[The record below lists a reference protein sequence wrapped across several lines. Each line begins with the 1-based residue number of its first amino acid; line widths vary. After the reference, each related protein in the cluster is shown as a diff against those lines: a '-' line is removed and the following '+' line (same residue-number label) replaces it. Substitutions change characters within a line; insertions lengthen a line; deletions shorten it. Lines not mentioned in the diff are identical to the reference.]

1 MKTICLYTGK
11 GAYQA
16 KDVENFL
23 AVFDFDYKRLNE
35 HDLGELNNQD
45 IFIVPGGEIKAYLP
59 AWGTDGIEK
68 IREFVS
74 SGGIYIGICGGA
86 YVAGKSF
93 KGVPGLNFFP
103 KELIHRKFQTII
115 EVSDVAGNRW
125 QLISENGP
133 DLSELTPD
141 KIILTDNDG
150 KPQAIRIKCGK
161 GLVYLFSSHPEG
173 SVFYNQ
179 LPQNFSGA
187 KFFSQFLKML
197 SAG

>member
-1 MKTICLYTGK
+1 MKTIYLYTGK

-35 HDLGELNNQD
+35 HDLGELNSQD
-45 IFIVPGGEIKAYLP
+45 IFIVPGGEIKTYLP
-59 AWGTDGIEK
+59 AWGTDGIKK
-68 IREFVS
+68 IKEFVS

-93 KGVPGLNFFP
+93 KGVLGFNFFP
-103 KELIHRKFQTII
+103 KELIYRKFQSII
-115 EVSDVAGNRW
+115 EVNDANGNRW
-125 QLISENGP
+125 QLIAENGP
-133 DLSELTPD
+133 DLSVLDPD
-141 KIILTDNDG
+141 KIILTDNDA
-150 KPQAIRIKCGK
+150 KPQAIQIKYGQ

-187 KFFSQFLKML
+187 KFFDQFLKRIC
-197 SAG
+197 AD